1 MRKLRIGIIDI
12 VSKGPTRALYARIMN
27 ASLAS
32 IMPQVIGV
40 WCQEEGH
47 EVTFVCYTGFEDLM
61 TELPDNVDVVF
72 IGAFT
77 EAAHTAY
84 ALSNLFRGRGAIT
97 IIGGPHARCYPED
110 AARYFDYV
118 LGFTDKGTLRDV
130 LRDCSQHRPAGV
142 HLAASQQPRT
152 LPGVRER
159 WQFIDPTLRKAP
171 LLKMVPMLGSMGC
184 PYTCAFCI
192 DATVPY
198 QPMDFEVLREDLR
211 FLLTRFKR
219 PLVAWHDP
227 NFGVRFDDYLDMI
240 EDAVPPGSIDFVAE
254 SSLSLLSEPHLKRLK
269 RNSFKGV
276 LPGIESWF
284 ALGEKSKT
292 GALLGMAKVRQV
304 SEHVNLILHYIPYIQ
319 TNFVLGLDTDEGPDP
334 FELTK
339 RFLDMTPGAFPAY
352 SLLSAFGRAAPLNLD
367 YQRSNRVLPFPF
379 HFLNNNGA
387 MNVKPANYSWPALYD
402 RIIDLTR
409 YSFSTRAIFR
419 RFLATQGVTARWV
432 NLVRAV
438 STEGFGRA
446 RYYREIR
453 DRLDTDPQFPPYF
466 EQESSVLPQFYKN
479 IVRQD
484 LGPLMEWLPEGAL
497 YHDPNAYLKSER
509 SKDVVAL
516 V

>member
-1 MRKLRIGIIDI
+1 MKRLRIGIIDI
-12 VSKGPTRALYARIMN
+12 VSRGPTRALYARIMN

-40 WCQEEGH
+40 WCKEEGH
-47 EVTFVCYTGFEDLM
+47 EVAFVCYTGFEDLL
-61 TELPDNVDVVF
+61 TELPDDVDVVF

-97 IIGGPHARCYPED
+97 VIGGPHARCYPED

-130 LRDCSQHRPAGV
+130 LRDCSQHRPVGV
-142 HLAASQQPRT
+142 HLEASQQPRT

-159 WQFIDPTLRKAP
+159 WQFIDPTLKKAP
-171 LLKMVPMLGSMGC
+171 LIKMVPMLGSLGC

-192 DATVPY
+192 DSTVPY
-198 QPMDFEVLREDLR
+198 QTMDFEVLREDLR
-211 FLLTRFKR
+211 FLLTKFKR

-227 NFGVRFDDYLDMI
+227 NFGVRFDDYMDMI
-240 EDAVPPGSIDFVAE
+240 EDAAPSGSIDFVAE

-284 ALGEKSKT
+284 ALGDKSKT
-292 GALLGMAKVRQV
+292 GALVGMAKVRQV
-304 SEHVNLILHYIPYIQ
+304 SEHVNLILQYIPYIQ
-319 TNFVLGLDTDEGPDP
+319 TNFVLGLDTDEGPEP

-339 RFLDMTPGAFPAY
+339 RFLNMTPGAFPAY

-387 MNVKPANYSWPALYD
+387 MNVKPANYSWQTFYD
-402 RIIDLTR
+402 QIIDLTR

-419 RFLATQGVTARWV
+419 RFLATQGVTARWM

-453 DRLDTDPQFPPYF
+453 NRLDTDPQFPPYF